1 MKINEEAI
9 DYVFC
14 YTIRCENVAE
24 ALTKYTKEEYIKK
37 RKRFIKK
44 YGIKIIRD
52 TIKENQIE
60 NEIKKGIKSVTAR
73 DNQTSIF

>member
-1 MKINEEAI
+1 MKINEEAV

-14 YTIRCENVAE
+14 YTRRYENVSE

-44 YGIKIIRD
+44 YNIQISRD

-60 NEIKKGIKSVTAR
+60 SEIKKE
-73 DNQTSIF
+73 IFRSPLIRKECL